1 MWAYPPDHRDCAACF
16 PQTPHVPVSFRNPPE
31 TVIRVGRALAPLPQG
46 KGERAGE
53 HSTPYAV
60 TLLLGLVRLAAI
72 WARGPRALRHSFSQW
87 TTKLSPCLHLSMTPA
102 RHWQGFFQPCQPHPC
117 PGPFWVTAGLP
128 LLVFP
133 RALVGLFGPA
143 LAASQPVLSPDPSRQ
158 RSSLSA
164 PARPAGL
171 GEVT

>member
-1 MWAYPPDHRDCAACF
+1 
-16 PQTPHVPVSFRNPPE
+16 
-31 TVIRVGRALAPLPQG
+31 
-46 KGERAGE
+46 
-53 HSTPYAV
+53 
-60 TLLLGLVRLAAI
+60 
-72 WARGPRALRHSFSQW
+72 
-87 TTKLSPCLHLSMTPA
+87 MTPA

-164 PARPAGL
+164 PARPAAL
-171 GEVT
+171 GGNDVTALAQAAFHPVYDPCSGERFAYRSARECHGRRPAPSLARGTRLVVWGCNHEAYGSAEGSRLRYSPSYTFAAGQRTMFALKSK